1 MSATILAVD
10 DDPQI
15 LKLVSRCMSDAGYNV
30 LAASSQKEAQTF
42 LTQHD
47 LDLALVDL
55 GLPDG
60 DGLALARTIADKQN
74 IGVVILTGRADAMD
88 KVVGL
93 EIGADDYVTK
103 PFEPREL
110 VARCRSVLR
119 RVQAVKEARQQNAD
133 DSASKAHFSGW
144 SFDFNTQVLEK
155 EGLSTI
161 DLSVA
166 EFELLKVFVEHPRR
180 VLSRDLIMDL
190 LHGTDTPAF
199 DRSIDVRISRLR
211 SKIEDNPKRPV
222 LILTAR
228 NRGYRFNSDVTYS

>member
-1 MSATILAVD
+1 MSTQILAVD

-15 LKLVSRCMSDAGYNV
+15 LKLVSRCLNDAGYDV
-30 LAASSQKEAQTF
+30 LTASTLHEAEKK
-42 LTQHD
+42 LSSD
-47 LDLALVDL
+47 KPDLALIDL

-60 DGLALARTIADKQN
+60 DGLALARSIADRPE

-88 KVVGL
+88 KVIGL

-119 RVQAVKEARQQNAD
+119 RVHALKEAKQQSKSD
-133 DSASKAHFSGW
+133 GVSKAIFGDW
-144 SFDFNTQVLEK
+144 SLDLNTQILEK
-155 EGLSTI
+155 NGEAPV

-166 EFELLKVFVEHPRR
+166 EFELLRVFVEHPRR
-180 VLSRDLIMDL
+180 ILSRDLIMDL

-211 SKIEDNPKRPV
+211 SKIENNPKRPN